1 MLDKVNQ
8 GYIWIILELS
18 LITFIQFY
26 EFRVKV
32 GINLAIK
39 ELIDHIRIYVSLFI
53 MMGLKDDQITVLMNL
68 LEKLHDLIWLIEF
81 FVTN

>member
-1 MLDKVNQ
+1 M
-8 GYIWIILELS
+8 E
-18 LITFIQFY
+18 
-26 EFRVKV
+26 V

-39 ELIDHIRIYVSLFI
+39 EPIDHIRIDVSLFM

-68 LEKLHDLIWLIEF
+68 LQKLHDLIRLIEF